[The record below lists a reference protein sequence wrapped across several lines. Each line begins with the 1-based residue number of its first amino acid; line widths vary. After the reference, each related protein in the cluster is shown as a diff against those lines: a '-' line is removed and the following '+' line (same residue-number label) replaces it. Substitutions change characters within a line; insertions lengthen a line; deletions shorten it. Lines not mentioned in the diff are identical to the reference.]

1 MENYLKEIAPAR
13 TFGFEEEIA
22 YLRAN
27 GLAKGGNLENCVV
40 IKKDGFSVPLRF
52 DNEMVRHKI
61 LDLLGDLK
69 LTGKVLGPMHITCKF
84 GGHKTNVAFAKK
96 LTEEN

>member
-1 MENYLKEIAPAR
+1 M
-13 TFGFEEEIA
+13 
-22 YLRAN
+22 
-27 GLAKGGNLENCVV
+27 ENCVV

-61 LDLLGDLK
+61 LDLIGDLK
-69 LTGKVLGPMHITCKF
+69 LTGKVLGPMHITCHF

-96 LTEEN
+96 LTEQI